1 MYVRICV
8 GVVDGCVHACVC
20 VCVSGL
26 LSIAGDQRPRAMLLW
41 KPTEAL
47 PEDAGMLQP
56 HHPLH
61 SLPCFRGVT
70 LRALLSEYF
79 RSTAEDC

>member
-8 GVVDGCVHACVC
+8 GVVDGGGWVCACMC

-70 LRALLSEYF
+70 LRALFS
-79 RSTAEDC
+79 

>member
-1 MYVRICV
+1 MHVRICV
-8 GVVDGCVHACVC
+8 GVVDGCVHAC

-79 RSTAEDC
+79 RNTAEDC